1 MLVGE
6 RHLAEVAGDADPR
19 GQRAQGADRDGTVVQ
34 VRAEDGVRVA
44 VLAADELVEL
54 LDGDR
59 AGARVVAGRGSAGGG
74 HAAPI
79 SATACSGISTQ
90 VGRLRVS

>member
-1 MLVGE
+1 MSE
-6 RHLAEVAGDADPR
+6 PFREADLAREIR
-19 GQRAQGADRDGTVVQ
+19 
-34 VRAEDGVRVA
+34 
-44 VLAADELVEL
+44 DELVEL

-59 AGARVVAGRGSAGGG
+59 AGSRVVAGRGSAGGG